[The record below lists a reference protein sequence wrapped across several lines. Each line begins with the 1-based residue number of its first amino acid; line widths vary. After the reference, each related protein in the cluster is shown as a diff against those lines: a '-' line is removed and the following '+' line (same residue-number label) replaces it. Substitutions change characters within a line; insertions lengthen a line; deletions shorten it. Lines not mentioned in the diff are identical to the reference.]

1 MQLREVLPF
10 TYIFYVPPPQRL
22 SLLIV
27 LSVWLWY
34 YILRF
39 FERYHIDV
47 LHLVQLRHSDTVTS
61 MHTDSQLH
69 ISTRRLA
76 VALTKTFIPCHILSI
91 LIFALFENQD
101 LSTPESIFFHSWPII
116 ELALLLR
123 IILKLSP
130 TTVHYLKKLPLIE
143 PTPRAVRNGYIL
155 IADSLVSLTTPLLD
169 FAIFVLSSFKNPFLR
184 HLDLPLSLT
193 PVFVRIFQ
201 CSREYTISHDPTMP
215 FNIIKYSLSI
225 PTQTYTWYSK
235 VRPNGDL
242 PHNFHLARICLLLL
256 NSSYTLFWDIRMD
269 WNITSYSHNNI
280 RGSKPQ
286 FPEVMYRVAIV
297 LDFILRFWWLWITIS
312 AVGGF
317 TSSRGFIFFPDESQ
331 YLEILRRALWVVFR
345 LESELPNMP
354 LGKQMA

>member
-1 MQLREVLPF
+1 MQLQEILPF
-10 TYIFYVPPPQRL
+10 TYILYVPPPQRL

-27 LSVWLWY
+27 LSVWLWD

-39 FERYHIDV
+39 FNSYHIDV
-47 LHLVQLRHSDTVTS
+47 QHLIQLKPSDTTPS
-61 MHTDSQLH
+61 THTANQLH
-69 ISTRRLA
+69 TSTRRLA
-76 VALTKTFIPCHILSI
+76 VTLTKTFIPCHILI
-91 LIFALFENQD
+91 IVTFALFENQD
-101 LSTPESIFFHSWPII
+101 LSTFESIFFHSLPVI
-116 ELALLLR
+116 ELALLLQ
-123 IILKLSP
+123 IILKSSP
-130 TTVHYLKKLPLIE
+130 TTANYLRKLPLIE

-155 IADSLVSLTTPLLD
+155 IADSLVSLTAPLLD
-169 FAIFVLSSFKNPFLR
+169 FTIFVLSGFQNPLLR
-184 HLDLPLSLT
+184 HLDLFLSLT

-201 CSREYTISHDPTMP
+201 CSREYTITRDPTMP

-242 PHNFHLARICLLLL
+242 PYNFHLARIGLLLI

-297 LDFILRFWWLWITIS
+297 LDFVLRFWWLWITIS
-312 AVGGF
+312 AVSGF
-317 TSSRGFIFFPDESQ
+317 TLGRDFIFFPDESQ
-331 YLEILRRALWVVFR
+331 YLEIFRRALWVVFR